1 MIMDSLNFP
10 STNLSFSEDSGKV
23 TVFDPLRK
31 RWVAWTPEENVRQ
44 HVINFLVYSMGY
56 SAGLLGVEQ
65 QIRINRRIFRTDLV
79 AWTTL
84 GNPWLLVECK
94 APEVNLSA
102 EVLEQAV
109 RYNISLKASYI
120 AITNG
125 IKHHVFAIDQQ
136 KGISSCV
143 GWPSPPG

>member
-10 STNLSFSEDSGKV
+10 PTNLSFSEDSGKV

-65 QIRINRRIFRTDLV
+65 QIRINRRVFRTDLV

-109 RYNISLKASYI
+109 RYNISL
-120 AITNG
+120 
-125 IKHHVFAIDQQ
+125 
-136 KGISSCV
+136 
-143 GWPSPPG
+143 